1 MSKLFSAF
9 NAATKKE
16 WIKKITT
23 DLKGADYNEK
33 LVSDAQG
40 IEIAPIYH
48 ANDNTPIFNSS
59 FPDNYPNENNPD
71 PFAITIGRIISE
83 TCQGNVTNFSMA
95 LTDPDNPGTALAS
108 NMGNIP
114 DNCYG
119 NALSFVNET
128 IKQTNAYGDVIK
140 KASDL
145 EIIAL
150 SKAISEVAKILNLK
164 SNKKGE
170 LPTHIIRFWETKFI
184 QIKPIKRGGGRRYYR
199 PEDVDL
205 LKGIKNL
212 LYNDG
217 YTIRG
222 VQKVIKENGS
232 KNVLFSNN
240 KANTK
245 LSQKAFTDSENSYI
259 SEQNV
264 HTRTGQS
271 LSDNKRKKLMDV
283 MQNLVELQSKIS
295 SK

>member
-1 MSKLFSAF
+1 M
-9 NAATKKE
+9 
-16 WIKKITT
+16 
-23 DLKGADYNEK
+23 
-33 LVSDAQG
+33 
-40 IEIAPIYH
+40 
-48 ANDNTPIFNSS
+48 
-59 FPDNYPNENNPD
+59 
-71 PFAITIGRIISE
+71 
-83 TCQGNVTNFSMA
+83 
-95 LTDPDNPGTALAS
+95 
-108 NMGNIP
+108 
-114 DNCYG
+114 
-119 NALSFVNET
+119 
-128 IKQTNAYGDVIK
+128 VIK
-140 KASDL
+140 SPEAFRT
-145 EIIAL
+145 
-150 SKAISEVAKILNLK
+150 ISEVSKDL
-164 SNKKGE
+164 S
-170 LPTHIIRFWETKFI
+170 LPQHVLRFWETKFA

-199 PEDVDL
+199 QEDVEL

-232 KNVLFSNN
+232 KNLLFSNN

>member
-1 MSKLFSAF
+1 M
-9 NAATKKE
+9 
-16 WIKKITT
+16 
-23 DLKGADYNEK
+23 
-33 LVSDAQG
+33 
-40 IEIAPIYH
+40 
-48 ANDNTPIFNSS
+48 
-59 FPDNYPNENNPD
+59 
-71 PFAITIGRIISE
+71 
-83 TCQGNVTNFSMA
+83 
-95 LTDPDNPGTALAS
+95 
-108 NMGNIP
+108 
-114 DNCYG
+114 
-119 NALSFVNET
+119 
-128 IKQTNAYGDVIK
+128 VIK
-140 KASDL
+140 SPEAFRT
-145 EIIAL
+145 
-150 SKAISEVAKILNLK
+150 ISEVSKDL
-164 SNKKGE
+164 S
-170 LPTHIIRFWETKFI
+170 LPQHVLRFWETKFA

-264 HTRTGQS
+264 HTRTGQTI
-271 LSDNKRKKLMDV
+271 SDNKRKKLMDV